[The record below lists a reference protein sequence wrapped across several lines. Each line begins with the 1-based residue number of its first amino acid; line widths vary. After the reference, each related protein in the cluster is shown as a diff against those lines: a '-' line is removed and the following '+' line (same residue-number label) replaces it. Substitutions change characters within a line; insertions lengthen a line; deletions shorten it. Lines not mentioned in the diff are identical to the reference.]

1 MFFFLSHLHR
11 ESRGAPMA
19 ADTLILRI
27 FFFYIG
33 KRADSIR
40 NKKGTRCGGVP
51 WRSLKWAP
59 LFVTGGMIHSAAA
72 AASFFFPLSFPF
84 THTYVYVSRSTSIDI
99 SIPIYAPP
107 FATHSS
113 PPPYTL
119 VSSCKHPPTFD
130 LAVFVIETKEA
141 RPIAG
146 LLIRSQA
153 IPVFFFSSL
162 SSLTKN

>member
-1 MFFFLSHLHR
+1 MEKLEVS
-11 ESRGAPMA
+11 
-19 ADTLILRI
+19 
-27 FFFYIG
+27 
-33 KRADSIR
+33 
-40 NKKGTRCGGVP
+40 
-51 WRSLKWAP
+51 AP
-59 LFVTGGMIHSAAA
+59 LRDRRDDPFCCCCCLL
-72 AASFFFPLSFPF
+72 FFPLSFPF

-153 IPVFFFSSL
+153 IPVFFFFFSFLSHKELDFGDSAFISSQFARRTR
-162 SSLTKN
+162 SS

>member
-1 MFFFLSHLHR
+1 MEKLEVS
-11 ESRGAPMA
+11 
-19 ADTLILRI
+19 
-27 FFFYIG
+27 
-33 KRADSIR
+33 
-40 NKKGTRCGGVP
+40 
-51 WRSLKWAP
+51 AP
-59 LFVTGGMIHSAAA
+59 LRDRRDDPFCCCCCLL
-72 AASFFFPLSFPF
+72 FFSLSFPF

-153 IPVFFFSSL
+153 IPVFFFLLFPL
-162 SSLTKN
+162 SQRIRLWRLGFYIEPIRPSYPQLSTVPLL